1 MNPFC
6 LFKWQLKF
14 LQILFVFFLLILAL
28 TFLKLDIVGCIISRE
43 LPSIYH
49 QLILNLTFDQLSWLW
64 LVRKNI
70 KFSTIFMFN
79 IFLIPIGPIEIRLKV
94 DISV

>member
-1 MNPFC
+1 MAC
-6 LFKWQLKF
+6 Q
-14 LQILFVFFLLILAL
+14 
-28 TFLKLDIVGCIISRE
+28 T
-43 LPSIYH
+43 
-49 QLILNLTFDQLSWLW
+49 
-64 LVRKNI
+64 NI